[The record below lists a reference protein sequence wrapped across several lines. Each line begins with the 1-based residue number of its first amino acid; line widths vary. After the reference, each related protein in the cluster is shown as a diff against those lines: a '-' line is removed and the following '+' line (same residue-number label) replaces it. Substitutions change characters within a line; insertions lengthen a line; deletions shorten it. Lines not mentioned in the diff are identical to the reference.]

1 MTKYASPRP
10 LPLLKKGLAAGTLF
24 VLGACAPEVLE
35 GDLSFDHSSG
45 VESRG
50 LRLVDNPIPE
60 RYVVVLNDDYVER
73 AALHGE
79 EMMSLNATL
88 AADYAGAVV
97 HNYSTAIRGF
107 AAEMTAED
115 ARALS
120 EDPRVAYVEEDAE
133 IFLDNVQQDA
143 TWGLDRI
150 DQRDLPLDGRY
161 EFSADGTGVTV
172 YVIDSGI
179 NADHA
184 DFGGRVRADGFTTID
199 DGRGTGDCNGHG
211 THVAG
216 TVAGSEFGVAKNAEL
231 VSVRV
236 FGCSG
241 GSSTSSI
248 ISAIDYVT
256 ADAEGPAVAN
266 MSLGGG
272 ASAAMD
278 RAVRRSVEAGV
289 TYVVAAGNSAR
300 DACTA
305 SPARSEHAITVGST
319 RNDDRRSSFSNFGS
333 CVDIFAPGERITS
346 AWINGDTSTR
356 TISGT
361 SMASPHVA
369 GAAALYLQL
378 HPDASP
384 TEVAAAIEEHA
395 TLDRLSDV
403 RSDSPNALLYTGFI
417 GEGDGGGDDGEEPEP
432 PEDGTERRGRAS
444 GSVARGQNVHFQPL
458 SVLPGTDFVV
468 EMTGTGDPDLYV
480 RFDARPTLWTFDC
493 RPFLDGPNE
502 TCALEVPEGA
512 SQAHIMVRG
521 YRSGTFDLEA
531 SWVEP

>member
-1 MTKYASPRP
+1 MTKYRTPRS
-10 LPLLKKGLAAGTLF
+10 LHRLGGAVAAGALF
-24 VLGACAPEVLE
+24 ALGACAPEPYV
-35 GDLSFDHSSG
+35 GDLALDDSSG
-45 VESRG
+45 VEARG
-50 LRLVDNPIPE
+50 FRLVDNPIPN

-73 AALHGE
+73 AFTSGSE
-79 EMMSLNATL
+79 VSTL
-88 AADYAGAVV
+88 SAELASHYAGTVI
-97 HNYSTAIRGF
+97 HDYSTAIRGF
-107 AAEMTAED
+107 AAAMTADD

-133 IFLDNVQQDA
+133 IFLDDVQQGA
-143 TWGLDRI
+143 TWGLDRL
-150 DQRDLPLDGRY
+150 DQRDLPLDGTY
-161 EFSADGTGVTV
+161 EFHADGSGVTV

-179 NADHA
+179 NATHA
-184 DFGGRVRADGFTTID
+184 DFGGRVRADGFSTVS

-216 TVAGSEFGVAKNAEL
+216 TIAGSEFGVAKSAEL

-236 FGCSG
+236 FGCRG
-241 GSSTSSI
+241 GSSTSDVI
-248 ISAIDYVT
+248 RAIDYVT
-256 ADAEGPAVAN
+256 ADAQGPAVAN

-278 RAVRRSVEAGV
+278 DAVRRSVEAGV
-289 TYVVAAGNSAR
+289 TYVVAAGNSSR

-305 SPARSEHAITVGST
+305 SPARSEAAITVGST
-319 RNDDRRSSFSNFGS
+319 RQDDRRSSFSNFGS

-346 AWINGDTSTR
+346 AWHTSNTATN

-378 HPDASP
+378 RPEASP
-384 TEVAAAIEEHA
+384 AEVASALVDNA

-403 RSDSPNALLYTGFI
+403 RAESPNALLYTAFI
-417 GEGDGGGDDGEEPEP
+417 RPGDDDDDDGDEPEP
-432 PEDGTERRGRAS
+432 PEEGTERRGTAS
-444 GSVARGQNVHFQPL
+444 GSVARGQNIYYQPL
-458 SVLPGTDFVV
+458 RVLPGSDFIV

-480 RFDARPTLWTFDC
+480 RFNRAPTTSAFHC

-502 TCALEVPEGA
+502 TCALEVPQGA
-512 SQAHIMVRG
+512 SEAYIMVRG
-521 YRSGTFDLEA
+521 YRSGTFNLLA